1 MVKDYFGLICESV
14 LSNERMQKFV
24 NPVKDDNKVILKN
37 NEECYE
43 ITYDED
49 SRQVK
54 LNLVDEDFKNIKNLS
69 SWLLD
74 KESATQK
81 DVNMI
86 TKDFV
91 DTMAGKEKSK
101 NKSIKRKNKVENES
115 NITGLFFANRMVNI
129 FPELKEEIQNEKNS
143 YEEFRSV
150 MFAEKN
156 ILPKVQEL
164 LKSSGE
170 KALINKLGKL
180 LNDLYKNGT
189 LDVRSII
196 TMVILNNIEE
206 QNSISAMES
215 VLSDELK
222 KAWSAALKYKGKNV
236 KPEKVKTRKSLLSKA
251 LEIQKMQQ

>member
-101 NKSIKRKNKVENES
+101 NKSIKRKNKAENES

-251 LEIQKMQQ
+251 LEVQKMQQ

>member
-1 MVKDYFGLICESV
+1 MVKDYFGLVCESV

-251 LEIQKMQQ
+251 LEVQKMQQ